1 MREFDRPTNGLR
13 AGPPLSAAATIG
25 VRWSPMVERDN
36 TEAVIYT
43 KPWCGFCTRAIAVLE
58 RYGIPYEEI
67 DVRADPAREEEMNR
81 RSGGRYTVP
90 QIFLRGVHVGGS
102 DELIR
107 LARDGGLD
115 EYSREPVE
123 DGP

>member
-1 MREFDRPTNGLR
+1 
-13 AGPPLSAAATIG
+13 
-25 VRWSPMVERDN
+25 MVEPNSMD
-36 TEAVIYT
+36 AVIYT

-58 RYGIPYEEI
+58 RYGISYEQI
-67 DVRADPAREEEMNR
+67 DVRADRTREEEMIR

-115 EYSREPVE
+115 EYSRESVE
-123 DGP
+123 NGA